1 MEHLWTEPWLARML
15 ERLTAFARLIQFD
28 RRGSGMSNRVPP
40 APLEEQMDDVL
51 ATVLFTDIV
60 SSTERAAQ
68 VGDRRWRELLDG
80 HHALVRAALAAHGG
94 EEVKTLGDG
103 FLATFDGPARAVRC
117 ALAIAE
123 RSGAAGIPVRAG
135 IHTGEWERVGADVA
149 GIAVH
154 IAARVLAEAGSGQVL
169 VSRTVCDLVAGSG
182 LRFDSRGL
190 HALRGVPGEWELF
203 QAAGQ
208 PG

>member
-1 MEHLWTEPWLARML
+1 M
-15 ERLTAFARLIQFD
+15 
-28 RRGSGMSNRVPP
+28 
-40 APLEEQMDDVL
+40 L

-60 SSTERAAQ
+60 GSTERASQ
-68 VGDRRWRELLDG
+68 VGDRRWRDLLDG
-80 HHALVRAALAAHGG
+80 HHALVRAALAA
-94 EEVKTLGDG
+94 TAARRSRRS
-103 FLATFDGPARAVRC
+103 ATASSPPSTAPPARVRC
-117 ALAIAE
+117 ALEVAE

-135 IHTGEWERVGADVA
+135 IHTGECERVGADVA

-169 VSRTVCDLVAGSG
+169 VSRTVTDLVAGSG

-203 QAAGQ
+203 QAADQ